1 MKTTHALAWPILAG
15 LFTLAGC
22 GSSSSSNNS
31 NTGANNSASSFTEAR
46 TWTVTTNQKD
56 TGGALDHTRFCYD
69 FVADVQGTDTQCDSG
84 TNWGLIIDNGQS
96 PHFWTNG
103 GVTNPA
109 ADGAAFAFF
118 SWDELSQWQNAT
130 TDPDSGTDLSSLYV
144 KDSAKGIFS
153 ADMNTQDSWFA
164 YNLDNISHQIY
175 PNYNVYLITTDN
187 SKVYD
192 PSTTQTFALQ
202 ITGYYGGA
210 TGTAGGHL
218 SLRWIDVANPASV
231 LNDEVDASSYDNWV
245 YYDLANRTVVN
256 TPDASN
262 WQIAFK
268 RTDVMLNGGDA
279 GDGNGTAG
287 GFIAAHVAG
296 FYDGNGDPVKAS
308 FDAPDSTAT
317 LAALQTTGDYSTPS
331 SASKWVTDKNNSA
344 INPDPACTMG
354 TRGPLFCNYSLYS
367 YNPAGIDDGTGTL
380 TTPTHGL
387 APRGVNA
394 DYDST
399 GAEGAAL
406 LRSGDGQSYAR
417 FYVTD
422 IQYAAKTDGSVDG
435 NGNPELDNGG
445 SQTWTFHFDVQPAP

>member
-1 MKTTHALAWPILAG
+1 MQNLKN
-15 LFTLAGC
+15 TLALPLLASTLVLSAC
-22 GSSSSSNNS
+22 GSSSSSSSS
-31 NTGANNSASSFTEAR
+31 NVAPPATSTFSESR
-46 TWTVTTNQKD
+46 TWTVTTNQKN
-56 TGGALDHTRFCYD
+56 TGGDLDHTRFCYD
-69 FVADVQGTDTQCDSG
+69 FMNDVQGTDSQCDSG
-84 TNWGLIIDNGQS
+84 NNWGLIIDNGRT
-96 PHFWTNG
+96 PAFWSNG

-118 SWDELSQWQNAT
+118 SWDALSQWQNAT
-130 TDPDSGTDLSSLYV
+130 TDPDTNTDLSSLYV
-144 KDSAKGIFS
+144 GDSAKGIFS
-153 ADMNTQDSWFA
+153 AEMNNQDSWFA
-164 YNLDNISHQIY
+164 YNLDGRSHQIY

-218 SLRWIDVANPASV
+218 SLRWIDVADSTVVSTA
-231 LNDEVDASSYDNWV
+231 EVDASSYDNWV
-245 YYDLANRTVVN
+245 YYDLANKTVVD

-279 GDGNGTAG
+279 GDGNGTVG
-287 GFIAAHVAG
+287 GFVAAHMAG

-308 FDAPDSTAT
+308 FDAPNSTAT

-331 SASKWVTDKNNSA
+331 NASKWVTDKNSSV
-344 INPDPACTMG
+344 INPAADCVMG
-354 TRGPLFCNYSLYS
+354 ARGPLFCNYGLYS

-380 TTPTHGL
+380 STPAHGL

-399 GAEGAAL
+399 DAEGAAL

-422 IQYAAKTDGSVDG
+422 IQYSAKTDGSLDT
-435 NGNPELDNGG
+435 NGNPVLDNNG
-445 SQTWTFHFDVQPAP
+445 SQTWTFHFDVQPAH